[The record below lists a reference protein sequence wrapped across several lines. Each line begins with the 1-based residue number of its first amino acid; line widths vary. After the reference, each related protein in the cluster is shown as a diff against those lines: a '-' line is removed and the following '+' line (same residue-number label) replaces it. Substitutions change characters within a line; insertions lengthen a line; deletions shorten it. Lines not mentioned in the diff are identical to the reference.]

1 MGQKS
6 VQKGVKPNLLKGT
19 TFKRIAM
26 KVIHLRKKGVII
38 IGEGSKALAFRS
50 QLNRSWFNWR
60 IAGLSFPRRTIIYNG
75 VLSEK

>member
-1 MGQKS
+1 
-6 VQKGVKPNLLKGT
+6 
-19 TFKRIAM
+19 M